1 MSNKNAYEIRL
12 DILSIAH
19 SDMQSQFH
27 EKLELNRQKAID
39 TSTTLEPKLV
49 DELYPTTNQIIE
61 RAKEFDKYVSG
72 TI

>member
-19 SDMQSQFH
+19 GDMQSQFH
-27 EKLELNRQKAID
+27 EKLELTRQAAID
-39 TSTTLEPKLV
+39 KQVTIDPSFI
-49 DELYPTTNQIIE
+49 DELYPTTEKIIE